1 MDIYLIH
8 YFFLPKNGMNKE
20 FANAMFNFFEVN
32 HNIALEIV
40 TVIVMCSLI
49 IAVSLG
55 VSQVLRKNKFLGYYL
70 FGAKERK

>member
-1 MDIYLIH
+1 
-8 YFFLPKNGMNKE
+8 MNKE